1 MKAVLFVSGDEQ
13 SKNLLIMLKNRYD
26 LKDKLKK
33 VKINMRLKEPVL
45 NIGAK
50 KKVGFNDILQ
60 YFATPARQQTRPN
73 INKTPKEFSYE
84 DIAYSCLYSDDA
96 KSQLDDDEV
105 DDEIKSKKK
114 IQYEQQYER
123 QSDRLNNMS
132 KPPKRIPVE
141 QPQYQQSLEEQTE
154 DNLMKYF
161 TEILG
166 QSGN

>member
-1 MKAVLFVSGDEQ
+1 MKAILFVSGDEQ
-13 SKNLLIMLKNRYD
+13 SKKLLIMLRNRYD

-45 NIGAK
+45 NIGSK
-50 KKVGFNDILQ
+50 KKIGFNDILQ
-60 YFATPARQQTRPN
+60 YLTSPSRPKQPEITKKPMN
-73 INKTPKEFSYE
+73 FSYE
-84 DIAYSCLYSDDA
+84 DHAYSCLYTDDA
-96 KSQLDDDEV
+96 KSQLDDDEI

-114 IQYEQQYER
+114 IQYEQQYEK

-132 KPPKRIPVE
+132 RPPKRIPVE
-141 QPQYQQSLEEQTE
+141 QPQYQQSVEEQTE